1 MPDSDHPESPH
12 KPGPN
17 TDEGK
22 AKVRLNAFK
31 HGITCQVINMPP
43 EIAADYMTF
52 NKSMLHDLQPKGFL
66 ETQIAQTIGDCQ
78 WRLNGCRAWQMT
90 LFAEHYDAS
99 EGQIETE
106 NPRVEAAFLAI
117 QVVEKKAAVLKTIG
131 LYEQRINRTL
141 QIAITQFQDM
151 AKTRKERE
159 EKEMLQASQILKV
172 QQMKGEVYNPQ
183 NDGFVFSS
191 KQFEQFLSRAKH
203 IEEVGIARSVRW
215 NAKKFAE
222 AVSYATEPRA
232 S

>member
-1 MPDSDHPESPH
+1 
-12 KPGPN
+12 
-17 TDEGK
+17 
-22 AKVRLNAFK
+22 
-31 HGITCQVINMPP
+31 
-43 EIAADYMTF
+43 
-52 NKSMLHDLQPKGFL
+52 
-66 ETQIAQTIGDCQ
+66 
-78 WRLNGCRAWQMT
+78 MT
-90 LFAEHYDAS
+90 LIAEHYDAS

-191 KQFEQFLSRAKH
+191 KQFEQFLNLAKH